1 MKFGGNNMAYQNA
14 DYYLSFE
21 GSTIPPNATYT
32 SPKASSSS
40 GFLQFQSM
48 YLTNIGTDKTIFD
61 KYAVNSTNGNEGYIF
76 QNRVLKPKTTF
87 TFFSKEFIGLFST
100 ISSARGIKIF
110 NQSGSGTIHL
120 CSTILYGD

>member
-21 GSTIPPNATYT
+21 GTIIGPNNTYS
-32 SPKASSSS
+32 SPKATNT

-48 YLTNIGTDKTIFD
+48 YLTNVGTDKAIFD
-61 KYAVNSTNGNEGYIF
+61 MYAVDSSNNSQGYIF
-76 QNRVLKPKTTF
+76 QNKILNAKTTF
-87 TFFSKEFIGLFST
+87 TFFSKEFIGLFTSNDT
-100 ISSARGIKIF
+100 PRGIRIF

-120 CSTILYGD
+120 CGTILYGD